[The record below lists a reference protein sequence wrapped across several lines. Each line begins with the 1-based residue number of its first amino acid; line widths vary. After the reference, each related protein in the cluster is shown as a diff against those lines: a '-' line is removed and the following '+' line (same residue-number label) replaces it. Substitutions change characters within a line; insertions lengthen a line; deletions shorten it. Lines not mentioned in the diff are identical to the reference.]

1 VSSVDLVRPRLTNS
15 TLDGAAGPA
24 GAVGRSG
31 CHPFTAAV
39 GLAPRHADGP
49 KPQAS
54 ADISSLPMA
63 TVALTRLFIGGAWE
77 EAGSGHTAEATS
89 PATGES
95 LGPVAQGDRED
106 ARRAIA
112 AARTAFPGWGSAT
125 AFERAEAL
133 RRVADVCD
141 ARRDELA
148 RVCTLDQG
156 KPLHESYDEVDE
168 LVAMWRCAA
177 EDGLRIE
184 GSIPPS
190 SGEGK
195 RVLLMRRPKGP
206 VAVVTPWN
214 WPYTMPAE
222 IIAPALA
229 CGNTVVWNPAPTTAV
244 CSGALADCIAEAD
257 LPPGVFNFVP
267 GPGPMVGDEIVAN
280 PGTVAVGFIGS
291 TATGNRIAER
301 AAGKALLLE
310 MGGNGPLV
318 VIEDAD
324 LGAAAD
330 ATLSACFLCAGQ
342 SCTAGERI
350 LVHEAVRAEFVYRL
364 RSLTASVTLGDP
376 FSDDTTMGP
385 LNNEPV
391 AAKMD
396 EHVADAVN
404 RGAEVIAGG
413 ARAEGFP
420 TDLYWPATVLDGVP
434 ADARVATEET
444 FGPIAPIVSI
454 SSLDE
459 AIELTNSSPYGLL
472 SAIFT
477 ADLYNGLRF
486 ADEVHSGLVNI
497 NETTNYWENHLPFG
511 GRAGTDSG
519 TGRVGGRY
527 PFEVLTELQTIV
539 IGGR

>member
-1 VSSVDLVRPRLTNS
+1 M
-15 TLDGAAGPA
+15 AA
-24 GAVGRSG
+24 
-31 CHPFTAAV
+31 
-39 GLAPRHADGP
+39 L
-49 KPQAS
+49 
-54 ADISSLPMA
+54 
-63 TVALTRLFIGGAWE
+63 ALTRLFVGGAWE
-77 EAGSGHTAEATS
+77 QAGSGETAEATS

-112 AARTAFPGWGSAT
+112 AARAAFPSWAAAT
-125 AFERAEAL
+125 AFERAQAL
-133 RRVADVCD
+133 RRIADVCE

-156 KPLHESYDEVDE
+156 KALHESYDEVDE
-168 LVAMWRCAA
+168 LVAMWRGAA

-184 GSIPPS
+184 GSIPPA

-222 IIAPALA
+222 LIGPALA
-229 CGNTVVWNPAPTTAV
+229 SGNTVVWNPAPSTAV
-244 CSGALADCIAEAD
+244 CSGALADCIAAAD

-267 GPGPMVGDEIVAN
+267 GPGPEVGDEIVSN

-291 TATGNRIAER
+291 TATGRRIAER
-301 AAGKALLLE
+301 AAGKSLLLE

-318 VIEDAD
+318 VMDDGD
-324 LGAAAD
+324 LDAAAN
-330 ATLSACFLCAGQ
+330 ATMSACFLCAGQ
-342 SCTAGERI
+342 SCTAGERL
-350 LVHEAVRAEFVYRL
+350 LVHEAVKDEFVERL
-364 RSLTASVTLGDP
+364 RSLSADFRLGDP
-376 FSDDTTMGP
+376 FAEDTIMGP

-396 EHVADAVN
+396 EHVADALS
-404 RGAEVIAGG
+404 RGAEVISGG
-413 ARAEGFP
+413 KRADGFP

-434 ADARVATEET
+434 EDALVAREET
-444 FGPIAPIVSI
+444 FGPVAPVVAVSG
-454 SSLDE
+454 LEE
-459 AIELTNSSPYGLL
+459 AIRMTNASPYGLL

-486 ADEVHSGLVNI
+486 ADEVRTGLVNI

-519 TGRVGGRY
+519 TGRVGGPH

-539 IGGR
+539 IGRR